1 VKNDPDVKDEEYPV
15 KELDE
20 LEAFK
25 IVAELADVVASERV
39 KTEEEDAI
47 ELEEVDSVVADLEV
61 LGVVVDWVGTTTVV
75 V

>member
-47 ELEEVDSVVADLEV
+47 ELEEVESVVADLEV